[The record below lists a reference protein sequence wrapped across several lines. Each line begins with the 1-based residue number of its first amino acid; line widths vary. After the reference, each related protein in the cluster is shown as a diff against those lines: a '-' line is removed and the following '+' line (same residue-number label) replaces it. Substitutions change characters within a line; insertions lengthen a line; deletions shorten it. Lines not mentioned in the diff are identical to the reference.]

1 MKTKKVE
8 IEIRDN
14 SELETEILLDRISSI
29 YMEFISMNS
38 SLKNWN
44 DVPKNNMPQRFAS
57 LFLEIDDIL
66 KILEKRE
73 SKDKMAN

>member
-1 MKTKKVE
+1 
-8 IEIRDN
+8 
-14 SELETEILLDRISSI
+14 
-29 YMEFISMNS
+29 MNA

-44 DVPKNNMPQRFAS
+44 EVSKNNMPQRFAS

-66 KILEKRE
+66 KILGERE